1 MLMSMNKNPTCPRCQ
16 SGAVVKNGK
25 IPGKQRFKCKD
36 CDRQFTRLTPR
47 GHPASEKAA
56 AIKLYAQ
63 GLSMRAIARMFHV
76 SPSAVAK
83 WIRNFARKNYEK
95 PAPSGP
101 VNVEVDEMWHFL
113 HVKKNKLWIWKALSR
128 ETGQLIDW
136 DCGNRDASTFQRLMH
151 RLKRWNVKVFHT
163 DH

>member
-1 MLMSMNKNPTCPRCQ
+1 MLMGMNKNPTCPRCQ
-16 SGAVVKNGK
+16 SGAVVKNEK
-25 IPGKQRFKCKD
+25 ILGKQRVKCKD

-63 GLSMRAIARMFHV
+63 GLSMCAIARMFHV
-76 SPSAVAK
+76 SPSAVLK

-95 PAPSGP
+95 PVPSGS

-113 HVKKNKLWIWKALSR
+113 HVKKTNFGSGKPYPEKQASSLTGNVGTEMLPLSK
-128 ETGQLIDW
+128 D
-136 DCGNRDASTFQRLMH
+136 
-151 RLKRWNVKVFHT
+151 
-163 DH
+163 

>member
-1 MLMSMNKNPTCPRCQ
+1 MLMGMNKNPTCPRCQ

-25 IPGKQRFKCKD
+25 ILGKQRFKCKD
-36 CDRQFTRLTPR
+36 CNRQFTRLTPR

-63 GLSMRAIARMFHV
+63 GLSMCAIARMFHV
-76 SPSAVAK
+76 SPSAVLK

-95 PAPSGP
+95 PVPSGS

-113 HVKKNKLWIWKALSR
+113 HVKKQTLDLESPVR
-128 ETGQLIDW
+128 R
-136 DCGNRDASTFQRLMH
+136 NRPAH
-151 RLKRWNVKVFHT
+151 
-163 DH
+163 